1 MSVALLQIELK
12 RNQKLAEAARLESK
26 QKMDALLKAAT
37 QKARAVT
44 LLSPFAGRPRI
55 TLHNSKVV
63 SAVTEQ
69 KGPLVTDHTV
79 TQLLFQSHVYEQR
92 PSGKRVDR
100 TVPSAAQ

>member
-44 LLSPFAGRPRI
+44 LLSPFA
-55 TLHNSKVV
+55 L
-63 SAVTEQ
+63 
-69 KGPLVTDHTV
+69 
-79 TQLLFQSHVYEQR
+79 R
-92 PSGKRVDR
+92 PSPWASSHHTSQQQGCVCCH
-100 TVPSAAQ
+100 